1 MATFGAKVHAFQDP
15 DELYVWAKKIN
26 VYQDALVQERLE
38 YLYNIRV
45 GSQDFPNESVARMYI
60 MAENLNRA
68 IIVPPCPLKDMQAK
82 VALNTVT
89 SVLNSNEGVTM
100 SDNF

>member
-26 VYQDALVQERLE
+26 VHQDALVQERLE

-45 GSQDFPNESVARMYI
+45 RSQDFSNESVARMYI
-60 MAENLNRA
+60 MAESNY
-68 IIVPPCPLKDMQAK
+68 CS
-82 VALNTVT
+82 TV
-89 SVLNSNEGVTM
+89 SIERYASRSCFKYGNIGIK
-100 SDNF
+100 